1 MDLQQLALEAARV
14 AQDVGKHAFQ
24 AQASPTT
31 MVESHIPD
39 VPGEPPTLPIN
50 DRLVPFI
57 ENRLTYRD
65 RFNGFWHAHP
75 QQCQPGERYW
85 CVGRIDGAINFV
97 RDMSEW
103 TVTISLFEIDEHG
116 GANPILGVVHAPALE
131 LTYLAARG
139 KGAIRI
145 WNTPFGNK
153 RQKIIPTTRAS
164 LDGSVISYGMSY
176 VPSESERALH
186 VVAALA
192 GKPADIKRVGPV
204 SLDMCKV
211 ADGTYDAYF
220 EPHLHS
226 WDIPAVSAG
235 TVVVRE
241 AQGQVSRWDGQDIRW
256 REENDVVASNG
267 LLIDQLRPYLHD

>member
-39 VPGEPPTLPIN
+39 VAGEPPTLPIN

-57 ENRLTYRD
+57 ENRLTYLD
-65 RFNGFWHAHP
+65 RFNGFWHNHP

-116 GANPILGVVHAPALE
+116 GANPILGVVHAPARC
-131 LTYLAARG
+131 AHRG
-139 KGAIRI
+139 AGTAPRR
-145 WNTPFGNK
+145 TP
-153 RQKIIPTTRAS
+153 A
-164 LDGSVISYGMSY
+164 
-176 VPSESERALH
+176 
-186 VVAALA
+186 VAAA
-192 GKPADIKRVGPV
+192 GHRG
-204 SLDMCKV
+204 
-211 ADGTYDAYF
+211 
-220 EPHLHS
+220 
-226 WDIPAVSAG
+226 
-235 TVVVRE
+235 
-241 AQGQVSRWDGQDIRW
+241 
-256 REENDVVASNG
+256 
-267 LLIDQLRPYLHD
+267 